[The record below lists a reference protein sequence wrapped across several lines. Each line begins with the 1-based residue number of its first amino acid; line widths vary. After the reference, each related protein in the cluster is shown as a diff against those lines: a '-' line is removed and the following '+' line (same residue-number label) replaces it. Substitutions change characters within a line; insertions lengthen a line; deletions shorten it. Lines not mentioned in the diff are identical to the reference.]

1 MLGGEYKH
9 NLDAKNRIFVPAKL
23 REELGETFIIAKA
36 TREPCLK
43 MYSQEGWK
51 EYLAPLLNDAK
62 KLAEKKLADRIVR
75 YLHASMVQVTPDS
88 QGRVI
93 LTPGLLEYA
102 GIEKEA
108 VIVGGGDFAVI
119 WSAEAYDAQKKS
131 VNPEELRK
139 ILEGLGL

>member
-88 QGRVI
+88 QGRVV
-93 LTPGLLEYA
+93 LPPELVGHA
-102 GIEKEA
+102 KIEKN
-108 VIVGGGDFAVI
+108 VTIVGCYDHAEL
-119 WSAEAYDAQKKS
+119 WSEAEYNAMKA
-131 VNPEELRK
+131 EEDVEKLLDQ
-139 ILEGLGL
+139 LEALGL

>member
-9 NLDAKNRIFVPAKL
+9 NLDTKNRIFVPAKL

-43 MYSQEGWK
+43 MYSQEGWR

-62 KLAEKKLADRIVR
+62 KLSEKKLADRIIR

-88 QGRVI
+88 QGRVV
-93 LTPGLLEYA
+93 LPPELVGHA
-102 GIEKEA
+102 KIEKN
-108 VIVGGGDFAVI
+108 VTIVGCYDHAEL
-119 WSAEAYDAQKKS
+119 WSEAEYNAMKADEDVEKLLDQ
-131 VNPEELRK
+131 
-139 ILEGLGL
+139 LEALGL